1 MKKVQDHYF
10 KKARKDNYPARSVYK
25 LREMDK
31 RFRLFRPGQKVLDL
45 GASPGSWSLYAAQKV
60 TSNGLVLAVDL
71 KEPAVSFPGQVR
83 FIQGDVFSDT
93 DVAQQIRNLA
103 PFNLVLSDM
112 APKTIGIKITDQA
125 RSFELA
131 MEALH
136 LGRLVLIPG
145 GSLCVKIFEGPDV
158 EQLNRE
164 MKSSFVRVKHFKPK
178 SSRAES
184 REIFLIGMQF
194 QKKENH
200 DASDLD
206 RIRT

>member
-1 MKKVQDHYF
+1 M
-10 KKARKDNYPARSVYK
+10 
-25 LREMDK
+25 
-31 RFRLFRPGQKVLDL
+31 
-45 GASPGSWSLYAAQKV
+45 YAAQKV
-60 TSNGLVLAVDL
+60 TPSGFVLAVDL

-83 FIQGDVFSDT
+83 FIQGDVFNDAE
-93 DVAQQIRNLA
+93 VVQQIKNLA

-145 GSLCVKIFEGPDV
+145 GFLCVKIFEGPDV
-158 EQLNRE
+158 EQLSKE
-164 MKSSFVRVKHFKPK
+164 MKTSFTRVKHFKPK

-184 REIFLIGMQF
+184 REIFLVGMQF
-194 QKKENH
+194 QKKIDH
-200 DASDLD
+200 DVSDHEQN
-206 RIRT
+206 